1 MEIANGCWWHIK
13 NIFEQLEEF
22 RAFELLRTG
31 LDRTRYLLVKEAKI
45 IAMTCTH
52 AALKRK
58 ELVEL
63 GFKFD
68 NILMEE
74 SAQILEI
81 ETFIPLLLQNPEDGF
96 NRLKRWIMIGDHHQL
111 PPVIK
116 NQAFQKYSNMEQ
128 SLFTR
133 FVRLGVPIIQ
143 LDMQGWR
150 LIFFS
155 SPEIFLKFEKLN
167 FYSIDL

>member
-1 MEIANGCWWHIK
+1 
-13 NIFEQLEEF
+13 
-22 RAFELLRTG
+22 
-31 LDRTRYLLVKEAKI
+31 
-45 IAMTCTH
+45 
-52 AALKRK
+52 
-58 ELVEL
+58 
-63 GFKFD
+63 
-68 NILMEE
+68 MEE

-143 LDMQGWR
+143 LDMQGR
-150 LIFFS
+150 LRLHDRVFSIIFRS
-155 SPEIFLKFEKLN
+155 STSYNLRVV
-167 FYSIDL
+167 

>member
-1 MEIANGCWWHIK
+1 MSFFPKIQN
-13 NIFEQLEEF
+13 
-22 RAFELLRTG
+22 RTF
-31 LDRTRYLLVKEAKI
+31 LKEAKI

-133 FVRLGVPIIQ
+133 FVRLGKYFWV
-143 LDMQGWR
+143 
-150 LIFFS
+150 
-155 SPEIFLKFEKLN
+155 FLEFWL
-167 FYSIDL
+167 F

>member
-1 MEIANGCWWHIK
+1 MIHMIWINGMKNFEKTSSVHLNCSVLGWIVHVIFSSRKLRLLQWHVLMLPSSGK
-13 NIFEQLEEF
+13 NWLN
-22 RAFELLRTG
+22 LVSLYSWLN
-31 LDRTRYLLVKEAKI
+31 LDKTSL
-45 IAMTCTH
+45 
-52 AALKRK
+52 
-58 ELVEL
+58 L

-133 FVRLGVPIIQ
+133 FVRLGESQ
-143 LDMQGWR
+143 
-150 LIFFS
+150 
-155 SPEIFLKFEKLN
+155 FL
-167 FYSIDL
+167 

>member
-1 MEIANGCWWHIK
+1 MIHMIWINGMKNFEKTSSVPLNCSVLGWIVHVIFSSRKLRLLQWHVLMLPSSGK
-13 NIFEQLEEF
+13 NWLN
-22 RAFELLRTG
+22 LVSLYSWLN
-31 LDRTRYLLVKEAKI
+31 LDKTSL
-45 IAMTCTH
+45 
-52 AALKRK
+52 
-58 ELVEL
+58 L

-133 FVRLGVPIIQ
+133 FVRLGE
-143 LDMQGWR
+143 
-150 LIFFS
+150 S
-155 SPEIFLKFEKLN
+155 HFL
-167 FYSIDL
+167 